1 VLFFGDS
8 MRSDVSTTK
17 RFANW
22 DTVLVLE
29 EMEAEDENVL
39 EEIALLNNGK
49 LSEPALKK
57 QRVSVS

>member
-1 VLFFGDS
+1 